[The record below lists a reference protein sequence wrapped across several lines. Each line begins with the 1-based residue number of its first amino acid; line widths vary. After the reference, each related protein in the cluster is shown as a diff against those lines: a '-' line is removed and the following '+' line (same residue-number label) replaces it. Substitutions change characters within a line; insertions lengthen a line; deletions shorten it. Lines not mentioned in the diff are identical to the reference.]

1 MTRET
6 QPFSGGAW
14 LRLGQ
19 TGRSGTVLDT
29 RGRPTGGFVLGIH
42 AATTGQLQLPVGM
55 SYVRDDPQLARF
67 ANWSAAGTRGAI
79 VHAWH
84 SQSWV
89 RCPFLTQLPALWA
102 CIRIIIDYT
111 HECSD
116 SDSLHR
122 QCTCS
127 TSPATIQW
135 MARWWAAFVFV
146 LAASADWNSPVPLCL
161 RRD

>member
-1 MTRET
+1 MPRIRYEDFT
-6 QPFSGGAW
+6 QTDNVAGVVKDDSGMYTEWTSGLGGICDLWDPDTDSDGSPAGSYWCGNASSGGWA
-14 LRLGQ
+14 GVDKQ
-19 TGRSGTVLDT
+19 
-29 RGRPTGGFVLGIH
+29 

-102 CIRIIIDYT
+102 CTRICCA

-116 SDSLHR
+116 SDSLQR
-122 QCTCS
+122 K
-127 TSPATIQW
+127 
-135 MARWWAAFVFV
+135 R
-146 LAASADWNSPVPLCL
+146 L
-161 RRD
+161 